1 MQVMLRDKY
10 LIGIGLACLLLN
22 VTLLP
27 IVFTGAVEGAV
38 EDKFE
43 TFPLDS
49 ICGEDGDCDTLE
61 EDWLVSS
68 TSRDYY
74 AWDITNL
81 QEVIDN
87 QAEPDYKR
95 MGPYTYDITS
105 EKTLIEHD
113 SYNGHL
119 TYNVVKTFECSPNS
133 ENSCDDELSQLN
145 IQFRPQLIGA
155 TGTAFNGIMDSTKIG
170 FASGMMNQDLNT
182 TQAGKATA
190 DYITS
195 MTNTIGGAGFGS
207 YGYAALGAAESTGQ
221 VSVVVPNT
229 LDGNI
234 LPIANFLGGIDQ
246 ALYSSVHPLD
256 NQFNISLLDESGP
269 VAFMGMGEP
278 EQLLSTIE
286 NDPNNSTT
294 MMRATAYGYLAT
306 EMADTTG
313 DGNEDSMVPN
323 YAQTLVRD
331 WSLYIA
337 IGLEFQSNGGG
348 SPFTDSED
356 IANRLNNLL
365 DVDFSDVDCFDLMM
379 NGDGGDNPQ
388 GLLAQN
394 SAGTGFGLSAF
405 LGMDSSVA
413 KSTFGLS
420 DTQYDAIYS
429 WAGGWATSSS
439 SIQMALLGGNGTMN
453 AGHFVNTTFGDSDPI
468 NGGFLGYSLN
478 QGGEWGIANS
488 LPDIALTPEQSAEIL
503 YGPFGIT
510 TTEGA
515 MLFLY
520 GELSGKLPPGYSIP
534 DKNDESLLNGLD
546 RDSVCNANGMG
557 ELGLYLVLFCA
568 LPEDEIQPQEPIFGV
583 DVIAATF
590 GIDFVAAK
598 ALHDLVI
605 DSILGEFVENF
616 LVDSFGAEA
625 YLTQSVNSWLLGWHD
640 PVSAYL
646 ASGNPNNMSVGWA
659 SLETSETFFGSN
671 GVKNGDGTNYTICT
685 GERPNCDKG
694 ELIEED
700 GSSQLSWRNDAM
712 FDATSGIITPEDIS
726 GTTGGF
732 ITGSDD
738 KVDVSGYAIADIDC
752 VGEGI
757 VKEIP
762 VDYCEASVDPTQ
774 RSIQANLL
782 KTFSLLDAIPSAL
795 PIYLGSEIEISSE
808 KTSGLI
814 IAGEST
820 TKFYLDSRSAT
831 DMKSEPKIS
840 DLVPVFE
847 IKSSSIITDEDAE
860 TMESSIV
867 QNQNHFTYW
876 MNFDTPLDLIPFLMW
891 SITLIFITTSFVMM
905 NSDQSEDD
913 ESEIEEVEVEKDESM
928 GLLQRLGN

>member
-1 MQVMLRDKY
+1 MQVALRDRW

-38 EDKFE
+38 EEKFE
-43 TFPLDS
+43 TYPLDS
-49 ICGEDGDCDTLE
+49 ACGEDGDCDTLE
-61 EDWLVSS
+61 DDWAVST

-81 QEVIDN
+81 QEVIEN
-87 QAEPDYKR
+87 QATPDYER

-133 ENSCDDELSQLN
+133 KNSCDEELSQLN

-155 TGTAFNGIMDSTKIG
+155 TGTAFNAIMDLTKIG

-190 DYITS
+190 DYITT

-207 YGYAALGAAESTGQ
+207 YGYAALGAAETAGQ
-221 VSVVVPNT
+221 ASVVIPNT
-229 LDGNI
+229 MDGNI

-269 VAFMGMGEP
+269 VAFVGMGEP

-286 NDPNNSTT
+286 SDPNNSTT
-294 MMRATAYGYLAT
+294 VMRATAYGYLAT

-313 DGNEDSMVPN
+313 DGNEDTMVPD
-323 YAQTLVRD
+323 YAQTLIRD

-365 DVDFSDVDCFDLMM
+365 DEDFSDVDCLNLMM
-379 NGDGGDNPQ
+379 NGDGGDNPL

-394 SAGTGFGLSAF
+394 SVGTGFGLSAF

-420 DTQYDAIYS
+420 DSQYDSIYS
-429 WAGGWATSSS
+429 WAAGWATSSS
-439 SIQMALLGGNGTMN
+439 SIQMALLGGSGTMN
-453 AGHFVNTTFGDSDPI
+453 AGHFVNTTFGNGDPI

-478 QGGEWGIANS
+478 QGGDWGADSS

-503 YGPFGIT
+503 YGELGIT

-515 MLFLY
+515 LRFLY
-520 GELSGKLPPGYSIP
+520 GELSGTVPPGFSDIQQT
-534 DKNDESLLNGLD
+534 
-546 RDSVCNANGMG
+546 G
-557 ELGLYLVLFCA
+557 EWG
-568 LPEDEIQPQEPIFGV
+568 I
-583 DVIAATF
+583 DVIASTY
-590 GIDFVAAK
+590 GIDQDSAM
-598 ALHDLVI
+598 ALQDLIVN
-605 DSILGEFVENF
+605 SIFGEFVENF

-646 ASGNPNNMSVGWA
+646 ASGNPSNMSVGWA
-659 SLETSETFFGSN
+659 SLESSETFFGSN
-671 GVKNGDGTNYTICT
+671 GIKNGDGTNYTICT
-685 GERPNCDKG
+685 GEKNNCDKG

-700 GSSQLSWRNDAM
+700 GSSQLSWRNNAM
-712 FDATSGIITPEDIS
+712 FTATYGLITPEDIS

-732 ITGSDD
+732 VTGSND

-752 VGEGI
+752 VGEGT

-814 IAGEST
+814 IAGKST
-820 TKFYLDSRSAT
+820 TKFYLDSRDGT
-831 DMKSEPKIS
+831 DMKTEPKMS

-847 IKSSSIITDEDAE
+847 IKSSSIIADEDAE
-860 TMESSIV
+860 TMQSSIV
-867 QNQNHFTYW
+867 QNQNYFTYW
-876 MNFDTPLDLIPFLMW
+876 MNFDTSLDLIPFLMW
-891 SITLIFITTSFVMM
+891 SISLIFITASIVMLK
-905 NSDQSEDD
+905 NEQFEDD
-913 ESEIEEVEVEKDESM
+913 EYEIEEIEFEKDEPI

>member
-1 MQVMLRDKY
+1 MQVALRDRW

-38 EDKFE
+38 DEKFE

-49 ICGEDGDCDTLE
+49 ACGEDGNCETLE
-61 EDWLVSS
+61 DDWAVST

-81 QEVIDN
+81 QEVIEN
-87 QAEPDYKR
+87 QATPDYER

-133 ENSCDDELSQLN
+133 KNSCDEELSQLN

-155 TGTAFNGIMDSTKIG
+155 TGTAFNGIMDLTKIG

-190 DYITS
+190 DYITT

-207 YGYAALGAAESTGQ
+207 YGYAALGAAETAGQ
-221 VSVVVPNT
+221 ASVVIPNT
-229 LDGNI
+229 MDGNI
-234 LPIANFLGGIDQ
+234 LPIANFLGGIEQ

-256 NQFNISLLDESGP
+256 NQFNISLLDDSGP
-269 VAFMGMGEP
+269 VAFMGLGEP

-294 MMRATAYGYLAT
+294 VMRATAYGYLAT

-313 DGNEDSMVPN
+313 DGNEDTMVPD
-323 YAQTLVRD
+323 YAQTLIRD

-365 DVDFSDVDCFDLMM
+365 DEDFSDVDCLDLMM
-379 NGDGGDNPQ
+379 NGDGGDNPL

-420 DTQYDAIYS
+420 DSQYDSIYS
-429 WAGGWATSSS
+429 WSAGWETSSS
-439 SIQMALLGGNGTMN
+439 SIQMALLGGSGTMN
-453 AGHFVNTTFGDSDPI
+453 AGHFVNTTFGNGDPI
-468 NGGFLGYSLN
+468 SGGFLGYSLN
-478 QGGEWGIANS
+478 QGGDWGTDNS

-503 YGPFGIT
+503 YGELGIT

-515 MLFLY
+515 MRFLY
-520 GELSGKLPPGYSIP
+520 GELSGTIPPGFSDIQQT
-534 DKNDESLLNGLD
+534 
-546 RDSVCNANGMG
+546 G
-557 ELGLYLVLFCA
+557 EWG
-568 LPEDEIQPQEPIFGV
+568 I
-583 DVIAATF
+583 DVIASTY
-590 GIDFVAAK
+590 GIEQESAM
-598 ALHDLVI
+598 ALKDLVVDTI
-605 DSILGEFVENF
+605 FGEFVENF

-659 SLETSETFFGSN
+659 SLESSETFFGSD
-671 GVKNGDGTNYTICT
+671 GIKNGDGINYTICT
-685 GERPNCDKG
+685 GERSGCEKG
-694 ELIEED
+694 ELIEQD
-700 GSSQLSWRNDAM
+700 GSSQLSWRNNAM
-712 FDATSGIITPEDIS
+712 YTATYGLITPEDIS

-732 ITGSDD
+732 ITGSND
-738 KVDVSGYAIADIDC
+738 KVDVSGYAIADINC
-752 VGEGI
+752 VGEGT

-782 KTFSLLDAIPSAL
+782 KTFSLLDATPSAL

-814 IAGEST
+814 IAGKST
-820 TKFYLDSRSAT
+820 TKFYLDSRDGT
-831 DMKSEPKIS
+831 DMKTEPKMS

-847 IKSSSIITDEDAE
+847 IKSSSIIADEDAE
-860 TMESSIV
+860 TMQSSIV
-867 QNQNHFTYW
+867 QNQNYFTYW
-876 MNFDTPLDLIPFLMW
+876 MNFDTSLDLIPFLMW
-891 SITLIFITTSFVMM
+891 SITLIFIVASFVMM
-905 NSDQSEDD
+905 KGDQFEDD
-913 ESEIEEVEVEKDESM
+913 EYDIEEIEVEKDEPV

>member
-1 MQVMLRDKY
+1 MQVALRDRW

-38 EDKFE
+38 EEKFE

-49 ICGEDGDCDTLE
+49 ACGEDGDCDTLE
-61 EDWLVSS
+61 DDWAVST

-81 QEVIDN
+81 QQVIEN
-87 QAEPDYKR
+87 QATPDYER

-133 ENSCDDELSQLN
+133 KNSCDEELSQLN

-155 TGTAFNGIMDSTKIG
+155 TGTAFNGIMDLTKIG

-190 DYITS
+190 DYITT

-207 YGYAALGAAESTGQ
+207 YGYAALGAAETAGQ
-221 VSVVVPNT
+221 ASVVIPNT
-229 LDGNI
+229 MDGNI

-256 NQFNISLLDESGP
+256 NQFNISLLDDSGP
-269 VAFMGMGEP
+269 VAFVGMGEP

-294 MMRATAYGYLAT
+294 VMRATAYGYLAT

-313 DGNEDSMVPN
+313 DGNEDTMVPD
-323 YAQTLVRD
+323 YAQTLIRD

-365 DVDFSDVDCFDLMM
+365 DEDFSDVDCLNLMI
-379 NGDGGDNPQ
+379 NGDGGDNPL

-420 DTQYDAIYS
+420 DTQYDAILS
-429 WAGGWATSSS
+429 WASGWATSSS
-439 SIQMALLGGNGTMN
+439 SIQMALLGGSGTMN
-453 AGHFVNTTFGDSDPI
+453 AGHFVNTTFGNGDPI
-468 NGGFLGYSLN
+468 SGGFLGYSLN
-478 QGGEWGIANS
+478 QGGAWGIANS

-503 YGPFGIT
+503 YGELGIT

-515 MLFLY
+515 LRFLY
-520 GELSGKLPPGYSIP
+520 GELSGTVPPGFSDIQQT
-534 DKNDESLLNGLD
+534 
-546 RDSVCNANGMG
+546 G
-557 ELGLYLVLFCA
+557 EWG
-568 LPEDEIQPQEPIFGV
+568 I
-583 DVIAATF
+583 DVIASTY
-590 GIDFVAAK
+590 GIDQDSAM
-598 ALHDLVI
+598 ALQDLIVN
-605 DSILGEFVENF
+605 SIFGEFAEGF
-616 LVDSFGAEA
+616 LVDSFGAEP

-646 ASGNPNNMSVGWA
+646 ASGNPSNMSVGWA
-659 SLETSETFFGSN
+659 SLESSETFFGSN
-671 GVKNGDGTNYTICT
+671 GIKNGDGINYTICT
-685 GERPNCDKG
+685 GERSGCEKG
-694 ELIEED
+694 ELIEQD
-700 GSSQLSWRNDAM
+700 GSSQLSWRNNAM
-712 FDATSGIITPEDIS
+712 YTATHGIITPEDIS

-738 KVDVSGYAIADIDC
+738 KVDVSGYAIADINC
-752 VGEGI
+752 VGEGS

-782 KTFSLLDAIPSAL
+782 KTFSLLDATPSAL

-814 IAGEST
+814 IAGKST
-820 TKFYLDSRSAT
+820 TKFYLDSRDGT
-831 DMKSEPKIS
+831 DMKTEPKMS

-847 IKSSSIITDEDAE
+847 IKSYSIIADEDAE
-860 TMESSIV
+860 TMHSSIV
-867 QNQNHFTYW
+867 QNQNYFTYW
-876 MNFDTPLDLIPFLMW
+876 MNFDTSLDLIPFLMW
-891 SITLIFITTSFVMM
+891 STSLIFITASIIMM
-905 NSDQSEDD
+905 KNEQFEDD
-913 ESEIEEVEVEKDESM
+913 EYEIEEIEFEKDEPI

>member
-1 MQVMLRDKY
+1 MQVALRDRW

-38 EDKFE
+38 DEKFE

-49 ICGEDGDCDTLE
+49 ACGEDGNCETLE
-61 EDWLVSS
+61 DDWAVST

-81 QEVIDN
+81 QEVIEN
-87 QAEPDYKR
+87 QATPDYER

-133 ENSCDDELSQLN
+133 KNSCDEELSQLN

-155 TGTAFNGIMDSTKIG
+155 TGTAFNGIMDLTKIG

-190 DYITS
+190 DYITT

-207 YGYAALGAAESTGQ
+207 YGYAALGAAETAGQ
-221 VSVVVPNT
+221 ASVVIPNT
-229 LDGNI
+229 MDGNI
-234 LPIANFLGGIDQ
+234 LPIANFLGGIEQ

-256 NQFNISLLDESGP
+256 NQFNISLLDDSGP
-269 VAFMGMGEP
+269 VAFMGLGEP

-294 MMRATAYGYLAT
+294 VMRATAYGYLAT

-313 DGNEDSMVPN
+313 DGNEDTMVPD
-323 YAQTLVRD
+323 YAQTLIRD

-365 DVDFSDVDCFDLMM
+365 DEDFSDVDCLDLMM
-379 NGDGGDNPQ
+379 NGDGGDNPL

-420 DTQYDAIYS
+420 DSQYDSIYS
-429 WAGGWATSSS
+429 WSAAWATSSS
-439 SIQMALLGGNGTMN
+439 SIQMALLGGSGTMN
-453 AGHFVNTTFGDSDPI
+453 AGHFVNTTFGNGDPI
-468 NGGFLGYSLN
+468 SGGFLGYSLN
-478 QGGEWGIANS
+478 QGGDWGTDNS

-503 YGPFGIT
+503 YGELGIT

-515 MLFLY
+515 MRFLY
-520 GELSGKLPPGYSIP
+520 GELSGTIPPGFSDIQQT
-534 DKNDESLLNGLD
+534 
-546 RDSVCNANGMG
+546 G
-557 ELGLYLVLFCA
+557 EWG
-568 LPEDEIQPQEPIFGV
+568 I
-583 DVIAATF
+583 DVIASTY
-590 GIDFVAAK
+590 GIEQESAM
-598 ALHDLVI
+598 ALKDLVVDTI
-605 DSILGEFVENF
+605 FGEFVENF

-659 SLETSETFFGSN
+659 SLESSETFFGSD
-671 GVKNGDGTNYTICT
+671 GIKNGDGINYTICT
-685 GERPNCDKG
+685 GERSGCEKG
-694 ELIEED
+694 ELIEQD
-700 GSSQLSWRNDAM
+700 GSSQLSWRNNAM
-712 FDATSGIITPEDIS
+712 YTATYGLITPEDIS

-732 ITGSDD
+732 ITGSND
-738 KVDVSGYAIADIDC
+738 KVDVSGYAIADINC
-752 VGEGI
+752 VGEGT

-782 KTFSLLDAIPSAL
+782 KTFSILDATPSAL

-814 IAGEST
+814 IAGKST
-820 TKFYLDSRSAT
+820 TKFYLDSRDGT
-831 DMKSEPKIS
+831 DMKTEPKMS

-847 IKSSSIITDEDAE
+847 IKSSSIIADEDAE
-860 TMESSIV
+860 TMQSSIV
-867 QNQNHFTYW
+867 QNQNYFTYW
-876 MNFDTPLDLIPFLMW
+876 MNFDTSLDLIPFLMW
-891 SITLIFITTSFVMM
+891 SITLIFIVASFVMM
-905 NSDQSEDD
+905 KGDQFEDD
-913 ESEIEEVEVEKDESM
+913 EYDIEEIEVEKDEPV